1 MSAATASPAITGI
14 TQICIVCQDVARATA
29 FYRDVVALPFL
40 FESNG
45 LAFFQAG
52 PVRLMLSR
60 AERAEHEHLSSMI
73 YFATGDIEAKWR
85 ALQAAGATVGE
96 PPHLIAKLPDREVW
110 LAEWRD
116 TEGNFM
122 ALMQE
127 KPVT

>member
-1 MSAATASPAITGI
+1 MSAATAGPAISGV
-14 TQICIVCQDVARATA
+14 TQICIVCKDVARATA

-60 AERAEHEHLSSMI
+60 AERPEHENLSSMI
-73 YFATGDIEAKWR
+73 YFATGDIDAKWR
-85 ALQAAGATVGE
+85 ALQEAGATVGD

-127 KPVT
+127 KPLA